1 MKWKDIIPSAV
12 SCLERSINACL
23 TFFSFPEEEWIS
35 LRTTNIIE
43 RLNKEFKR
51 RTKPIEILA
60 GEPGLRDIRP
70 QIPGLRI
77 PGYRYP
83 LADPALRPAPAQPDI
98 HGGYPGKTACDRG
111 GFQKSPGHGDQE

>member
-1 MKWKDIIPSAV
+1 MKNTLHNLTRDITTSKPLRAFWLADSRSIFYASSKNTAIEFFEQFKRKWKDTIPLTV

-51 RTKPIEILA
+51 RNGEI
-60 GEPGLRDIRP
+60 
-70 QIPGLRI
+70 
-77 PGYRYP
+77 
-83 LADPALRPAPAQPDI
+83 
-98 HGGYPGKTACDRG
+98 
-111 GFQKSPGHGDQE
+111 

>member
-1 MKWKDIIPSAV
+1 M
-12 SCLERSINACL
+12 
-23 TFFSFPEEEWIS
+23 
-35 LRTTNIIE
+35 
-43 RLNKEFKR
+43 
-51 RTKPIEILA
+51 EILA

-77 PGYRYP
+77 PGYGYP

-111 GFQKSPGHGDQE
+111 RFQKSPGHGDQE